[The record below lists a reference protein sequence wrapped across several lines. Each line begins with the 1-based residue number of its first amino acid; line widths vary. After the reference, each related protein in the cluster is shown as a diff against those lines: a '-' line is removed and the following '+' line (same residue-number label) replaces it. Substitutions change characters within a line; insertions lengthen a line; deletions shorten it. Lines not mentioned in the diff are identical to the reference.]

1 MGRTALRRATVVLTA
16 ALVLTV
22 TFSPVAHAAD
32 AGLAAAMLDT
42 GDLPAGFTPDAALT
56 GPLTAQRA
64 HDLGLNPGQSW
75 SRNTSI
81 RTWLAPDGA
90 VVVEAAVDAGTGDH
104 ARAGAASGVS
114 TLKEQGA
121 TRQPVAGFD
130 VYGGFVGRYFELM
143 LPLARG
149 PYLFGLH
156 VLVPASSAGSAG
168 RLMSELG
175 AAQVR
180 KVPADTPD
188 TARPSYAPAAAGAV
202 VGALLGYLLLAYGV
216 GYLRNPLRRK
226 PWRPRSR
233 RPQLQP
239 ADAVSDAVS
248 GAVDG
253 ATDVSEAA
261 GRSSRVAV
269 ARLAVQLAGLGLVVY
284 AADVFQVR
292 FWYAY
297 LAAGLVVVWAG
308 GRFIR
313 PAGAGRGANR
323 AITAGS
329 HRVLVTV
336 MLVLASAMIL
346 FGLAAAVAFGLCQ
359 VQPPGA
365 TVQDLPRLP
374 GLGLSGLGTITVQ
387 DLATGLAEAG
397 LGLLVLGAVIFL
409 VARRLGSADAR
420 RLMLRDPRPPVLYLR
435 SFTDDR
441 LRLWTATLGRP
452 SLVERFTP
460 RRFGRFEEVLVRHLS
475 RYGPVIAVNPPGTR
489 LAPLRAARETIEPA
503 NWQSAVAGWMAHSA
517 LIVFLAPPSRVT
529 QGLPWELRT
538 VAEHGQLDK
547 ALVVVPPVPAEQLQ
561 ARWRALEA
569 ACAGLWPFTVAC
581 PLADPRAL
589 VLAFRHGRWD
599 VATGDTRTEWS
610 YAAALDRVLGG
621 PRRPTAAA
629 AGGPRPGG
637 RWGPLTLPVAALIV
651 MVAAVMAGAG
661 TWYAVNQAP
670 TARMAVTRHS
680 VPPSP
685 VPSSPSLRD
694 GWTSSSLTLTVA
706 PSSAPPTSAQPS
718 STPPT
723 SAQPSSTPPA
733 TAQPSSTSPSTAADA
748 AVLAPAAARY
758 PGAAAIQAV
767 MSRYFQAVNGRDYAA
782 YRATQS
788 PGIAMTASQFQAGFE
803 STQDADVLVTGITTA
818 PGGRPAADVTF
829 TSRQQPQDGPEGES
843 CTNWHVT
850 MYFDGSAGTYT
861 IGAPPNGY
869 KAAYQACPA

>member
-1 MGRTALRRATVVLTA
+1 M
-16 ALVLTV
+16 
-22 TFSPVAHAAD
+22 
-32 AGLAAAMLDT
+32 
-42 GDLPAGFTPDAALT
+42 
-56 GPLTAQRA
+56 
-64 HDLGLNPGQSW
+64 
-75 SRNTSI
+75 
-81 RTWLAPDGA
+81 
-90 VVVEAAVDAGTGDH
+90 
-104 ARAGAASGVS
+104 
-114 TLKEQGA
+114 
-121 TRQPVAGFD
+121 
-130 VYGGFVGRYFELM
+130 
-143 LPLARG
+143 
-149 PYLFGLH
+149 
-156 VLVPASSAGSAG
+156 
-168 RLMSELG
+168 
-175 AAQVR
+175 
-180 KVPADTPD
+180 
-188 TARPSYAPAAAGAV
+188 
-202 VGALLGYLLLAYGV
+202 
-216 GYLRNPLRRK
+216 
-226 PWRPRSR
+226 
-233 RPQLQP
+233 
-239 ADAVSDAVS
+239 
-248 GAVDG
+248 
-253 ATDVSEAA
+253 
-261 GRSSRVAV
+261 
-269 ARLAVQLAGLGLVVY
+269 
-284 AADVFQVR
+284 
-292 FWYAY
+292 
-297 LAAGLVVVWAG
+297 
-308 GRFIR
+308 
-313 PAGAGRGANR
+313 
-323 AITAGS
+323 
-329 HRVLVTV
+329 
-336 MLVLASAMIL
+336 
-346 FGLAAAVAFGLCQ
+346 
-359 VQPPGA
+359 
-365 TVQDLPRLP
+365 
-374 GLGLSGLGTITVQ
+374 Q
-387 DLATGLAEAG
+387 DLATGLAGAG

-409 VARRLGSADAR
+409 VARRLRAADAR

-460 RRFGRFEEVLVRHLS
+460 RRFDRFEEVLVRHLS

-489 LAPLRAARETIEPA
+489 LAPLGAARETIEPA

-529 QGLPWELRT
+529 QGLHWELRT

-547 ALVVVPPVPAEQLQ
+547 ALVVVPPLPAEQLQ
-561 ARWRALEA
+561 ARWRALGA
-569 ACAGLWPFTVAC
+569 ACAGLWPFTVAR

-599 VATGDTRTEWS
+599 VATADTRTEWS

-621 PRRPTAAA
+621 PRRPTSAA

-637 RWGPLTLPVAALIV
+637 RWGPLTLPVAVLIV

-661 TWYAVNQAP
+661 TWYAVDQAP
-670 TARMAVTRHS
+670 TARIAVARHS

-694 GWTSSSLTLTVA
+694 GWMSSSLTLSVA

-723 SAQPSSTPPA
+723 
-733 TAQPSSTSPSTAADA
+733 TAAGA

-767 MSRYFQAVNGRDYAA
+767 MSRYFQAINGRDYAA

-788 PGIAMTASQFQAGFE
+788 PGNAMTASQFQAGFG

-869 KAAYQACPA
+869 KAAYQACPN

>member
-1 MGRTALRRATVVLTA
+1 M
-16 ALVLTV
+16 
-22 TFSPVAHAAD
+22 
-32 AGLAAAMLDT
+32 
-42 GDLPAGFTPDAALT
+42 
-56 GPLTAQRA
+56 
-64 HDLGLNPGQSW
+64 
-75 SRNTSI
+75 
-81 RTWLAPDGA
+81 
-90 VVVEAAVDAGTGDH
+90 
-104 ARAGAASGVS
+104 
-114 TLKEQGA
+114 
-121 TRQPVAGFD
+121 
-130 VYGGFVGRYFELM
+130 
-143 LPLARG
+143 
-149 PYLFGLH
+149 
-156 VLVPASSAGSAG
+156 SA
-168 RLMSELG
+168 
-175 AAQVR
+175 
-180 KVPADTPD
+180 
-188 TARPSYAPAAAGAV
+188 
-202 VGALLGYLLLAYGV
+202 
-216 GYLRNPLRRK
+216 
-226 PWRPRSR
+226 
-233 RPQLQP
+233 
-239 ADAVSDAVS
+239 
-248 GAVDG
+248 
-253 ATDVSEAA
+253 AA

-269 ARLAVQLAGLGLVVY
+269 GRLAVQLAGLGLVVY

-323 AITAGS
+323 AIMAGS

-336 MLVLASAMIL
+336 MLVVASAMIL
-346 FGLAAAVAFGLCQ
+346 FGLAATVAFGLCQ
-359 VQPPGA
+359 IQPPGA

-374 GLGLSGLGTITVQ
+374 GLGLSGLGTTTVQ

-441 LRLWTATLGRP
+441 LRLWAATLGRP

-460 RRFGRFEEVLVRHLS
+460 RRFDRFEEVLVRHLS

-489 LAPLRAARETIEPA
+489 LAPLRAARETIEPT
-503 NWQSAVAGWMAHSA
+503 NWQSDVAGWMAHSA

-529 QGLPWELRT
+529 QGLHWELRT

-547 ALVVVPPVPAEQLQ
+547 AFVVVPPVPAEQLQ
-561 ARWRALEA
+561 ARWRALGA
-569 ACAGLWPFTVAC
+569 ACAGLWPFTVARS
-581 PLADPRAL
+581 LADPRAL

-599 VATGDTRTEWS
+599 VATADTRTEWS

-621 PRRPTAAA
+621 PRLPTPAA

-670 TARMAVTRHS
+670 TARIAVTRHS

-685 VPSSPSLRD
+685 VPSGPSLRD

-723 SAQPSSTPPA
+723 
-733 TAQPSSTSPSTAADA
+733 TAADA

-788 PGIAMTASQFQAGFE
+788 PGIAMTALQFQAGFE

-829 TSRQQPQDGPEGES
+829 TSRQQSQDGPEGES

-869 KAAYQACPA
+869 KAAYQACSA

>member
-1 MGRTALRRATVVLTA
+1 MGRTALRRAIVVLTA

-22 TFSPVAHAAD
+22 AFSPGAHAAD
-32 AGLAAAMLDT
+32 AGVTAVMLDT
-42 GDLPAGFTPDAALT
+42 GDLPAGFTPDASLT
-56 GPLTAQRA
+56 GPLTGQRA
-64 HDLGLNPGQSW
+64 RDLGLNPGQSW
-75 SRNTSI
+75 SRDTSV
-81 RTWLAPDGA
+81 RTWLAAGGA

-104 ARAGAASGVS
+104 ARAGAASGLS
-114 TLKEQGA
+114 MLKKQGA

-130 VYGGFVGRYFELM
+130 VYGGFVGRYFELV

-149 PYLFGLH
+149 PYLFGLY
-156 VLVPASSAGSAG
+156 VLVPPSSAGSAG

-188 TARPSYAPAAAGAV
+188 TARPSDAPAAAGV
-202 VGALLGYLLLAYGV
+202 VAGALICYLLLANGV

-226 PWRPRSR
+226 PWRPRFR
-233 RPQLQP
+233 RVRPEP
-239 ADAVSDAVS
+239 AGAVS
-248 GAVDG
+248 GVVDG
-253 ATDVSEAA
+253 ATDVSAA
-261 GRSSRVAV
+261 AWRSSRVAV
-269 ARLAVQLAGLGLVVY
+269 GRLAVQLAGLGLVAY

-292 FWYAY
+292 LWYAY

-313 PAGAGRGANR
+313 PAGAGRAVM
-323 AITAGS
+323 AGS

-336 MLVLASAMIL
+336 MLVVASAMIL
-346 FGLAAAVAFGLCQ
+346 FGLAATVAFGLYRI
-359 VQPPGA
+359 QPPGA
-365 TVQDLPRLP
+365 TVQDLPGLP
-374 GLGLSGLGTITVQ
+374 GLGLSGLGTTAMR
-387 DLATGLAEAG
+387 DLATGLAGAG

-409 VARRLGSADAR
+409 VARRLRSADAR

-441 LRLWTATLGRP
+441 LRLRTATLGRP

-460 RRFGRFEEVLVRHLS
+460 RRFDRFEEVLIRHLS
-475 RYGPVIAVNPPGTR
+475 RYGPVIAVNPPGTK
-489 LAPLRAARETIEPA
+489 LAPLGAARETIEPA

-529 QGLPWELRT
+529 QGLHWELRT

-561 ARWRALEA
+561 ARWRALGA
-569 ACAGLWPFTVAC
+569 ACAGLWPVTVARQ
-581 PLADPRAL
+581 LADPRAL

-599 VATGDTRTEWS
+599 VATADTRTEWS

-621 PRRPTAAA
+621 PHGPTPAA

-661 TWYAVNQAP
+661 TWYAVDQAP

-685 VPSSPSLRD
+685 VPSGPSLRD
-694 GWTSSSLTLTVA
+694 GWTSSSLTLSVA

-718 STPPT
+718 STPRT
-723 SAQPSSTPPA
+723 
-733 TAQPSSTSPSTAADA
+733 TAADA

-758 PGAAAIQAV
+758 PGAAAIQTV
-767 MSRYFQAVNGRDYAA
+767 VNRYFQAINGRDYAA
-782 YRATQS
+782 YQATQS
-788 PGIAMTASQFQAGFE
+788 PGIAMTASQFRAGFG
-803 STQDADVLVTGITTA
+803 STRDSYVHITGISTM
-818 PGGRPAADVTF
+818 PGGQPAADVTF

>member
-32 AGLAAAMLDT
+32 AGLTAAMLDT

-56 GPLTAQRA
+56 GPLTDQRA
-64 HDLGLNPGQSW
+64 QDLGLNPGQRW
-75 SRNTSI
+75 SRDTSI
-81 RTWLAPDGA
+81 RTWLAAGGA

-188 TARPSYAPAAAGAV
+188 TARPSDARAAAGAV
-202 VGALLGYLLLAYGV
+202 VGALIGYLLLANGV

-233 RPQLQP
+233 RLQLEP
-239 ADAVSDAVS
+239 AGAVS
-248 GAVDG
+248 GVVDG
-253 ATDVSEAA
+253 ATDVSAA
-261 GRSSRVAV
+261 AWRSSRIAV
-269 ARLAVQLAGLGLVVY
+269 GRLAVQLAGLGLVAY

-323 AITAGS
+323 AIMAGS
-329 HRVLVTV
+329 YRVLVTV
-336 MLVLASAMIL
+336 MLVVASAMIL
-346 FGLAAAVAFGLCQ
+346 FGLAATVAFGLCQ
-359 VQPPGA
+359 IQPPGA
-365 TVQDLPRLP
+365 TVQDLPGLP
-374 GLGLSGLGTITVQ
+374 GLRLSGLGTTTVQ
-387 DLATGLAEAG
+387 DLATGLAAAG

-460 RRFGRFEEVLVRHLS
+460 RRFDRFEEVLVRHLS

-489 LAPLRAARETIEPA
+489 LTPLGAARETIEPA
-503 NWQSAVAGWMAHSA
+503 NWHSAVAGWMAHSA

-529 QGLPWELRT
+529 QGMHWELRT

-561 ARWRALEA
+561 ARWRALGA
-569 ACAGLWPFTVAC
+569 ACAGLWPFTVAR

-599 VATGDTRTEWS
+599 VATADTRTEWS

-621 PRRPTAAA
+621 PRRPTPAA

-661 TWYAVNQAP
+661 TWYAVDQAP
-670 TARMAVTRHS
+670 TARIAVARHS

-694 GWTSSSLTLTVA
+694 GWTSSSLTLSVA
-706 PSSAPPTSAQPS
+706 PS

-723 SAQPSSTPPA
+723 SAQPSSTPP
-733 TAQPSSTSPSTAADA
+733 TTAA
-748 AVLAPAAARY
+748 
-758 PGAAAIQAV
+758 
-767 MSRYFQAVNGRDYAA
+767 
-782 YRATQS
+782 
-788 PGIAMTASQFQAGFE
+788 PGIAMTAWQFQAGFE
-803 STQDADVLVTGITTA
+803 STQDADVLINGITTA

-850 MYFDGSAGTYT
+850 MYFDGTAGTWT
-861 IGAPPNGY
+861 IGAPPAGY
-869 KAAYQACPA
+869 RASYQTCP